1 MLCSRSFCLLCMMQ
15 SAETDMKK
23 QNIMPWNVKGEI
35 RYEEKQKDAYSI
47 RTYDRS
53 SFNHQY
59 DQRNIRKIHHS
70 RCSPGQRKGSKMGR
84 KSGDQRKSLWGA
96 YAGADSNTIVSNTD
110 SSVTVKSSA
119 AGTDVIAP
127 GTRNSNS
134 GLHITLNGTPEVSTR
149 VYGTIKTQNIYL
161 KKGEYGVMVEAHD
174 VKAED
179 FANGGNEYYTETGGA
194 YEKAT
199 GYMQGAA
206 YYTLENAANID
217 ANYYPVVYSGAKV
230 TGSKTKDS
238 LSEIG
243 QNIANLLA
251 DSQPVT
257 GSAGTGAEQGQT
269 IYTVETD
276 AAKIYAPGE
285 DLADQLNNLS
295 STNITWEWEFEGD
308 DGADTILGALIAG
321 TSKVVVKDQDSNSYN
336 KISVNEGTGL
346 AAADNTILASVKT
359 SFSIELTADQV
370 D

>member
-1 MLCSRSFCLLCMMQ
+1 MMQ

-23 QNIMPWNVKGEI
+23 TEYMPWNVKGEI

-84 KSGDQRKSLWGA
+84 KSGDQRKSLWDA

-179 FANGGNEYYTETGGA
+179 FANGG
-194 YEKAT
+194 
-199 GYMQGAA
+199 M
-206 YYTLENAANID
+206 
-217 ANYYPVVYSGAKV
+217 
-230 TGSKTKDS
+230 
-238 LSEIG
+238 
-243 QNIANLLA
+243 
-251 DSQPVT
+251 
-257 GSAGTGAEQGQT
+257 
-269 IYTVETD
+269 
-276 AAKIYAPGE
+276 
-285 DLADQLNNLS
+285 
-295 STNITWEWEFEGD
+295 
-308 DGADTILGALIAG
+308 
-321 TSKVVVKDQDSNSYN
+321 
-336 KISVNEGTGL
+336 
-346 AAADNTILASVKT
+346 NTIRR
-359 SFSIELTADQV
+359 
-370 D
+370 

>member
-1 MLCSRSFCLLCMMQ
+1 
-15 SAETDMKK
+15 MKK
-23 QNIMPWNVKGEI
+23 TEYMPWNVKGEI

-84 KSGDQRKSLWGA
+84 KSGDQRKS

-179 FANGGNEYYTETGGA
+179 FANGGNEYYTEIGGA
-194 YEKAT
+194 YEKAKGYTQGT
-199 GYMQGAA
+199 GVT
-206 YYTLENAANID
+206 YYTLENVANVES
-217 ANYYPVVYSGAKV
+217 NYYPVVYSGAKV

-321 TSKVVVKDQDSNSYN
+321 TSKVVVKDVLSGSYALVG
-336 KISVNEGTGL
+336 VNETTGL
-346 AAADNTILASVKT
+346 ATMSGVSSPIASVKT

>member
-1 MLCSRSFCLLCMMQ
+1 
-15 SAETDMKK
+15 MKK
-23 QNIMPWNVKGEI
+23 NKRMRTASGLMIAALLTTSMISGTFAK
-35 RYEEKQKDAYSI
+35 YTTADAAQDSARAAKWGVNLGI
-47 RTYDRS
+47 S
-53 SFNHQY
+53 
-59 DQRNIRKIHHS
+59 
-70 RCSPGQRKGSKMGR
+70 GSLY
-84 KSGDQRKSLWGA
+84 GDA

-194 YEKAT
+194 YEKAK
-199 GYMQGAA
+199 GYIQGVN
-206 YYTLENAANID
+206 YYTLENAANVD

-251 DSQPVT
+251 DFQYIHLRKHQVQKDNIVFFIFCFLYCFFSVI
-257 GSAGTGAEQGQT
+257 GAV
-269 IYTVETD
+269 Y
-276 AAKIYAPGE
+276 
-285 DLADQLNNLS
+285 
-295 STNITWEWEFEGD
+295 
-308 DGADTILGALIAG
+308 LIAILFQ
-321 TSKVVVKDQDSNSYN
+321 TEPDPFYDQFFIIYY
-336 KISVNEGTGL
+336 
-346 AAADNTILASVKT
+346 
-359 SFSIELTADQV
+359 
-370 D
+370 

>member
-1 MLCSRSFCLLCMMQ
+1 
-15 SAETDMKK
+15 MKK
-23 QNIMPWNVKGEI
+23 NKRMRTASGLMIAALLTTSMISGTFAK
-35 RYEEKQKDAYSI
+35 YTTADAAQDSARAAKWGVNLGI
-47 RTYDRS
+47 S
-53 SFNHQY
+53 
-59 DQRNIRKIHHS
+59 
-70 RCSPGQRKGSKMGR
+70 GR
-84 KSGDQRKSLWGA
+84 LYGDA

-194 YEKAT
+194 YEKAKGYTQGT
-199 GYMQGAA
+199 GVT
-206 YYTLENAANID
+206 YYTLENVANVES
-217 ANYYPVVYSGAKV
+217 NYYPVVYSGAKV

-321 TSKVVVKDQDSNSYN
+321 NSKVVVKDQDSNSYN